1 MIGVAMTFV
10 GKIEACSSTRD
21 AADIRI
27 GFRKSVFGQS
37 HAEFSHVGQKHR
49 SRAESGGT
57 AKFVVNA
64 YDHVVH
70 AASSER
76 VARSNTYPL
85 IPPYP

>member
-10 GKIEACSSTRD
+10 GKIEACPSTRRR
-21 AADIRI
+21 ADRRI
-27 GFRKSVFGQS
+27 GLRESVFGQS
-37 HAEFSHVGQKHR
+37 HAEFSHVGQKYR
-49 SRAESGGT
+49 SRADSGGT
-57 AKFVVNA
+57 GKFVVNA